1 MSTSTSSAASTA
13 STLKMQKPDSM
24 YASLSALLASGASS
38 ASEHLALLPPSSLSS
53 SITHYLATLPT
64 DEAAKFARS
73 IASSPALWS
82 GGDDRV
88 KVLER
93 ARLVYEACARAVLG
107 RIQAIVN
114 ERVGSVGWTSR
125 RGLISWLRALA
136 DAVHLDADAIPK
148 RFDEV
153 PLPGL
158 AIHTGLVAG
167 LQAARAQRRR
177 EEGRGMSVG
186 YALSRAEDEWCVA
199 LAECLEPL
207 AAKRSSTQDETD
219 EWELEFK
226 KRMGAHPS
234 SDEDR
239 TEVATLFLAAQVA
252 PLIPQKKLE
261 ALASEPLVGVMSDVV
276 LGLFE
281 ESHLLDSIRE
291 DLVQGSDG
299 LVGLRDAAKT
309 VERSGMMTRHPL
321 FSLLGPLSRM
331 LSLSLSSVVRSL
343 PSAGL
348 HDILFAEDGENGPA
362 MATRMKSIAGR
373 WQSQWLS
380 SRLSGL
386 TEDQIAPD
394 ARPRTTEMWSVFK
407 TMLFSFTMI
416 FDALMEAVVDV
427 CPSPTITTPIDAS
440 TPPQEG
446 QKWPATSTSNI
457 PLPLLE
463 VTSTILITYSRLSW
477 ITSSFGSSTFE
488 AYRRVFFEALDV
500 IGRDGEAS
508 LALLDFIRPDAPG
521 TLEANRARR
530 AKATYYMDVVEQ
542 LIPSLSD
549 EVIEGELLPICRP
562 YLVDRASNEAANK
575 DAFESAHS
583 VLLSVFASSKRAVKD
598 LAPFYAR
605 LLLDGFGAEKLNEG
619 QLVHAYSTMVDAV
632 SDIDDGL
639 AWLVVDLLWTR
650 IGQARMAQYA
660 ASSLVSA
667 ATAVEGGLS
676 EEGRLGLA
684 RCFIAQLP
692 NVNLVLLRSML
703 DRVRRLIVDA
713 PAYGSVAKPPVV
725 EEEQEQNKK
734 KKKQAQDEGRST
746 GEETRRELC
755 ERTFDA
761 LGGLDA
767 STREEGLRWWLDH
780 RKEFGV

>member
-1 MSTSTSSAASTA
+1 
-13 STLKMQKPDSM
+13 M

-207 AAKRSSTQDETD
+207 AAKRSSSGQDETD

-309 VERSGMMTRHPL
+309 VERSAMMTRHPL
-321 FSLLGPLSRM
+321 FPLLGPLSRM

-343 PSAGL
+343 PPAGL
-348 HDILFAEDGENGPA
+348 HDILFAEDGEHGPA

-386 TEDQIAPD
+386 TEDQIGEQQIRTDHCDGPETRADVRRFLAPD

-562 YLVDRASNEAANK
+562 YLVDRASDEAANK

-619 QLVHAYSTMVDAV
+619 QLIHAYSTMVDAV

-650 IGQARMAQYA
+650 IGQARVALYA
-660 ASSLVSA
+660 ISSSVSA
-667 ATAVEGGLS
+667 AAVEGGLS

-713 PAYGSVAKPPVV
+713 PAYGSVTKPPVV
-725 EEEQEQNKK
+725 EEEQEQKK
-734 KKKQAQDEGRST
+734 KRKQAQDEGKST